1 MMKTIRID
9 VKKLYDTFGEKLKYT
24 YIRTMETNKQIYYN
38 LYNTDTEEF
47 ICIQDKTAKVVM
59 GDDKIVHLMIKYK
72 SYAVTFALSY
82 DEYKCLTSK
91 AYNVEDPNDQKE
103 EGKDEMLITA
113 DMKHKLMAII
123 KNAQMKH
130 TYCSSTGE
138 VISSYDMP
146 VIESD
151 MVEAFTDYLI
161 SNGVTLKSE

>member
-1 MMKTIRID
+1 
-9 VKKLYDTFGEKLKYT
+9 
-24 YIRTMETNKQIYYN
+24 
-38 LYNTDTEEF
+38 
-47 ICIQDKTAKVVM
+47 
-59 GDDKIVHLMIKYK
+59 
-72 SYAVTFALSY
+72 
-82 DEYKCLTSK
+82 
-91 AYNVEDPNDQKE
+91 
-103 EGKDEMLITA
+103 MLITA